1 MKQTKERYIEL
12 DLIRVVCCIA
22 VLLYHLGILA
32 GGFFAVCA
40 FFVLSGYLGVR
51 SAFGQERFNILR
63 YWVKRIW
70 RVYVP
75 LLAVA
80 LITVGVVTLLPQISW
95 LNLKPETTSVLLG
108 YNNFWQISASQD
120 YFARHGDSPF
130 IHFWFIAIL
139 LQFELV
145 FPLVFVVLKFI
156 GKKIS
161 RVLACILPLAVCAAS
176 FLFFYQLL
184 GEGRMTEA
192 YYHSMA
198 RAFAPFLGVAV
209 GFIEEYAGPIVP
221 KPFRKG
227 AARGMI
233 LLLYLAAFVYLN
245 IAFDSSF
252 KCLAWA
258 FLAVTVISAR
268 LACYA
273 CVRTKTAH
281 GKPSGSSA
289 LAFIA
294 DSSYEIYLVQYP
306 FIFIFTELFS
316 ERMGASALTV
326 LIVAATLAAA
336 FLMHF
341 GFSYRKGKKPAGLKI
356 AMLAAVLLLT
366 AAGGYCFSVAKDHTQ
381 EMAELEQKL
390 EENAREMEARQK
402 AMAEQSRNEEDK
414 WAETLAS
421 FDGGEEKVLQA
432 VREMRVICIGDSV
445 MLGALDGLADTF
457 PNGWFDAQKSRTAWV
472 LPGIV
477 RDLKNKGML
486 GDVVVICFGANGDCP
501 IEVKERAMNM
511 LEGRRVYWLTNTNP
525 RTAGSN
531 ESLKTLAEE
540 YDNLTILDWKSI
552 SKGHPEYFY
561 ADGIHLSAEG
571 RRAYCDAVLSAVS
584 EPYLN
589 EWRANKAAAEAQYEA
604 YRSRMVSFFGND
616 LLTNVYPLIEEDYPY
631 GSFKT
636 YEQFDVGQLMADIRS
651 AAGSMTLADKIV
663 LLLDSADEAQQGELK
678 QLAELCGERKLFLV
692 TPGRTAEV
700 APDGSLESVKTWA
713 PESGRMF
720 MADGEHLSSEA
731 NEALRSVLLSLEL
744 DRTK

>member
-161 RVLACILPLAVCAAS
+161 RALACILPLAVCAAS

-209 GFIEEYAGPIVP
+209 GFIEEYAGPLVP

-227 AARGMI
+227 AARGTV
-233 LLLYLAAFVYLN
+233 LLLYLAVFVYIN
-245 IAFDSSF
+245 IALDSGF
-252 KCLAWA
+252 KYLAWA

-281 GKPSGSSA
+281 GRLSGSSA

-306 FIFIFTELFS
+306 FIFLLGELFTG
-316 ERMGASALTV
+316 RMSPAALKALTA
-326 LIVAATLAAA
+326 AATLAAA

-421 FDGGEEKVLQA
+421 FDGGEEKILQA
-432 VREMRVICIGDSV
+432 VKEMRLTGIGDSV
-445 MLGALDGLADTF
+445 MLNALDKLAGVF

-486 GDVVVICFGANGDCP
+486 GDVVVICFGANG
-501 IEVKERAMNM
+501 
-511 LEGRRVYWLTNTNP
+511 
-525 RTAGSN
+525 
-531 ESLKTLAEE
+531 
-540 YDNLTILDWKSI
+540 
-552 SKGHPEYFY
+552 
-561 ADGIHLSAEG
+561 
-571 RRAYCDAVLSAVS
+571 
-584 EPYLN
+584 
-589 EWRANKAAAEAQYEA
+589 
-604 YRSRMVSFFGND
+604 
-616 LLTNVYPLIEEDYPY
+616 
-631 GSFKT
+631 
-636 YEQFDVGQLMADIRS
+636 
-651 AAGSMTLADKIV
+651 
-663 LLLDSADEAQQGELK
+663 
-678 QLAELCGERKLFLV
+678 
-692 TPGRTAEV
+692 
-700 APDGSLESVKTWA
+700 
-713 PESGRMF
+713 
-720 MADGEHLSSEA
+720 
-731 NEALRSVLLSLEL
+731 
-744 DRTK
+744 

>member
-1 MKQTKERYIEL
+1 M
-12 DLIRVVCCIA
+12 
-22 VLLYHLGILA
+22 
-32 GGFFAVCA
+32 
-40 FFVLSGYLGVR
+40 
-51 SAFGQERFNILR
+51 
-63 YWVKRIW
+63 KRI
-70 RVYVP
+70 P
-75 LLAVA
+75 GKIISTLLAVA

-145 FPLVFVVLKFI
+145 FPLVFVVLKSI

-161 RVLACILPLAVCAAS
+161 RALACILPLAVCAAS

-209 GFIEEYAGPIVP
+209 GFIEEYAGPLVP

-227 AARGMI
+227 ASRGMI

-245 IAFDSSF
+245 IAFDSRF
-252 KCLAWA
+252 KYLAWA

-306 FIFIFTELFS
+306 FIFIFTELLT

-341 GFSYRKGKKPAGLKI
+341 GFSYRKGKKPAGLRI

-366 AAGGYCFSVAKDHTQ
+366 AAGGYCFSVAEDHTQ
-381 EMAELEQKL
+381 ELAELEQRL

-432 VREMRVICIGDSV
+432 VKEMRVICIGDSV
-445 MLGALDGLADTF
+445 MLGALDELAGVF

-472 LPGIV
+472 LPGILSNLSS
-477 RDLKNKGML
+477 RGLM
-486 GDVVVICFGANGDCP
+486 GDVVIINFGANGDSP
-501 IEVKERAMNM
+501 FEVKERAMNM

-525 RTAGSN
+525 RTDYSN

-571 RRAYCDAVLSAVS
+571 RRAYCGAIIEAVS
-584 EPYLN
+584 EPYLK

-631 GSFKT
+631 GNFKT
-636 YEQFDVGQLMADIRS
+636 YGQFSAGQLMADIRS

-678 QLAELCGERKLFLV
+678 QLAALCGERKLFLV

-700 APDGSLESVKTWA
+700 APDGSLSEVSSWG

-720 MADGEHLSSEA
+720 MADGIHLTAEA
-731 NEALRSVLLSLEL
+731 NEALRNTLLGLEL
-744 DRTK
+744 TENAQEDPTENSRFR